1 MPHLSR
7 GGSRIR
13 SLSMEAAGAQLAL
26 TFDVDAESV
35 WLAASPE
42 YARRLTTLSEARYGV
57 GRGLERVLELLDHHG
72 AAATFYVPGAT
83 AERHPDAV
91 RRILAAGHVIGHH
104 GHNHLKSHRV
114 DAEMQR
120 EEIERGLEALDA
132 LGVRPEG
139 YRSPAWELTPETLE
153 LMGEAGFRWD
163 SSLME
168 DDRPYS
174 IDAGGTTLVEL
185 PVHWTLDDWPWFGW
199 TEDGGGSLT
208 DPAIVRRVWEAE
220 LRAAVRERR
229 LVTITMHPEVI
240 GRPHRLAALARVI
253 EVAVDEGVPLVSH
266 ELAARGVAD
275 AAR

>member
-1 MPHLSR
+1 
-7 GGSRIR
+7 
-13 SLSMEAAGAQLAL
+13 MEAAGAQLAL

-35 WLAASPE
+35 WLAASPD

-57 GRGLERVLELLDHHG
+57 GRGLERILELLERYR
-72 AAATFYVPGAT
+72 AEATFYVPGAT

-91 RRILAAGHVIGHH
+91 RRIVASGHVIGHH
-104 GHNHLKSHRV
+104 GHAHLKSHTV
-114 DAEMQR
+114 DVETQR
-120 EEIERGLEALDA
+120 QEIERGLDALEA

-139 YRSPAWELTPETLE
+139 YRSPAWELTAETLE
-153 LMGEAGFRWD
+153 FLVEAGFMWD

-199 TEDGGGSLT
+199 TEDGGGSLS
-208 DPAIVRRVWEAE
+208 DPAIVRRVWEDE
-220 LRAAVRERR
+220 LHTAVRERR
-229 LVTITMHPEVI
+229 LLTITMHPEVI
-240 GRPHRLAALARVI
+240 GRPHRLAALERVI
-253 EVAVDEGVPLVSH
+253 GVALEEAVPLVTH

-275 AAR
+275 ATR